1 LNVNNTVIKFRPA
14 VLVAFCVFVA
24 IACLA
29 YLSLFLVAPPDVDV
43 LFAGRVPLNSNAVL
57 IQIIRQITGWRCSP
71 SDGPLF
77 LFCRMRWLVSI
88 PIELAR
94 QPALGTRLIVLALAP
109 FIAASVAF
117 HETYIRTPPV
127 ETDIVKSGR
136 RVLFGE
142 YARRAIQAFI
152 RRVGRT
158 VKGGLWLLPN
168 VQLSREQEARNILVI
183 GTQGSGKTGLLRA
196 YIAQLL
202 AGTGLNF
209 IFDVK
214 GDMVAGLPTD
224 EFILAAPHDART
236 WALDLGPEVRNRAVA
251 LEFAAKCID
260 DENKKT
266 MWVSAARAILA
277 DLAMVLRARHGDHWS
292 WSQLRDC
299 ALSSPTKLQQALA
312 EINAPSLPLV
322 SFGADPAENRT
333 VMSVLIT
340 MWVAVL
346 ATIEPLA
353 DAFAKVPVE
362 RHFTIKDWM
371 RCTGAMPTTLV
382 FQKSLAFPELSGL
395 LGSFLAERVATA
407 ALAPARR
414 APDAPRLALVLDEF
428 SEIPIT
434 RLPSLL
440 SLGREMKVTTIGS
453 LQDLGQLKSL
463 ASPEN
468 ATVIESRFGIRLVLR
483 LEPGDT
489 IDRVVRTWLGERR
502 ISRLRDATVEELRA
516 GITRPRE
523 TVTVPVISPEL
534 LSDELGVRETGEG
547 MTIKILV
554 CGFPVIG
561 IVDVPLTTW
570 PDRREAHVA
579 AVSAAELG

>member
-1 LNVNNTVIKFRPA
+1 MNNTVVKFRPA
-14 VLVAFCVFVA
+14 LLVAFGVFVA

-29 YLSLFLVAPPDVDV
+29 YLSLFLVAPPDIDI
-43 LFAGRVPLNSNAVL
+43 LFAGRVPLNSHTVL
-57 IQIIRQITGWRCSP
+57 IQIFRQITGWRCAP

-77 LFCRMRWLVSI
+77 LACRMRWLVSI
-88 PIELAR
+88 PTELAH
-94 QPALGTRLIVLALAP
+94 QPALGARLIVLALAP

-142 YARRAIQAFI
+142 YARRAVQAFI
-152 RRVGRT
+152 RRAGGT
-158 VKGGLWLLPN
+158 MKDGLWLLPN
-168 VQLSREQEARNILVI
+168 VQLNLAQAARNILLV
-183 GTQGSGKTGLLRA
+183 GTQGSGKTGVLRA
-196 YIAQLL
+196 YISQLL
-202 AGTGLNF
+202 TFGWLTF
-209 IFDVK
+209 VFDVK
-214 GDMVAGLPTD
+214 GDMVAGLPTE
-224 EFILAAPHDART
+224 EFILVAPHDART

-251 LEFAAKCID
+251 LEFAAKCVD
-260 DENKKT
+260 DDNKKS

-277 DLAMVLRARHGDHWS
+277 DLAMVLHARHGDDWS
-292 WSQLRDC
+292 WSELRDC
-299 ALSSPTKLQQALA
+299 ALSSPAQLQQALA

-353 DAFAKVPVE
+353 DAFAEVPAE
-362 RHFTIKDWM
+362 RHFTVKNWM
-371 RCTGAMPTTLV
+371 GCKGALPKTLV

-428 SEIPIT
+428 SEIPIM

-453 LQDLGQLKSL
+453 LQDLGQLKTI
-463 ASPEN
+463 AGPEN
-468 ATVIESRFGIRLVLR
+468 AGVIESRFGIRLVLR

-489 IDRVVRTWLGERR
+489 IDRITRTWLGERR
-502 ISRLRDATVEELRA
+502 ISRVRDATVEELR
-516 GITRPRE
+516 GRNYPPPR
-523 TVTVPVISPEL
+523 
-534 LSDELGVRETGEG
+534 
-547 MTIKILV
+547 
-554 CGFPVIG
+554 
-561 IVDVPLTTW
+561 
-570 PDRREAHVA
+570 DRRGAHRGPGGA
-579 AVSAAELG
+579 QR

>member
-1 LNVNNTVIKFRPA
+1 
-14 VLVAFCVFVA
+14 
-24 IACLA
+24 
-29 YLSLFLVAPPDVDV
+29 
-43 LFAGRVPLNSNAVL
+43 
-57 IQIIRQITGWRCSP
+57 
-71 SDGPLF
+71 
-77 LFCRMRWLVSI
+77 M
-88 PIELAR
+88 
-94 QPALGTRLIVLALAP
+94 
-109 FIAASVAF
+109 
-117 HETYIRTPPV
+117 
-127 ETDIVKSGR
+127 
-136 RVLFGE
+136 FGE

-152 RRVGRT
+152 RRAGRT
-158 VKGGLWLLPN
+158 MKDGLWLLPN
-168 VQLSREQEARNILVI
+168 VQLNLAQAARNILVV

-202 AGTGLNF
+202 AGTSLNF

-224 EFILAAPHDART
+224 AFILIAPHDART
-236 WALDLGPEVRNRAVA
+236 WALDLGPEVHNRAVA

-292 WSQLRDC
+292 WSQLRDD
-299 ALSSPTKLQQALA
+299 ALGSPTKLQQALA

-353 DAFAKVPVE
+353 DAFAEVPAE
-362 RHFTIKDWM
+362 RHFTVKDWM
-371 RCTGAMPTTLV
+371 GCKGAMPRTLV

-395 LGSFLAERVATA
+395 LGTFLAERVATA

-414 APDAPRLALVLDEF
+414 VPDAPRLALVLDEF

-440 SLGREMKVTTIGS
+440 SLGREMKVTTIAS
-453 LQDLGQLKSL
+453 LQDLGQLKTI
-463 ASPEN
+463 AGAEN

-483 LEPGDT
+483 LEPGET
-489 IDRVVRTWLGERR
+489 VDRITRTWLGERR
-502 ISRLRDATVEELRA
+502 ISRVRDATVEELKA

-523 TVTVPVISPEL
+523 TVSAPVVPPEV
-534 LSDELGVRETGEG
+534 LSDVLGVRETGEG
-547 MTIKILV
+547 MMIKLLV
-554 CGFPVIG
+554 CGFPMVG

-570 PDRREAHVA
+570 PDRRQAHVTA
-579 AVSAAELG
+579 ASSAEIG

>member
-1 LNVNNTVIKFRPA
+1 MNNTVVKFRPA
-14 VLVAFCVFVA
+14 LLAAFCVFVA
-24 IACLA
+24 IGCLS
-29 YLSLFLVAPPDVDV
+29 YLSLFLVAPPDIDV
-43 LFAGRVPLNSNAVL
+43 LFAGRVPLNSHAVL
-57 IQIIRQITGWRCSP
+57 IEILRQITGWRCLP

-77 LFCRMRWLVSI
+77 LVCRMRWLVSI
-88 PIELAR
+88 PTELAH
-94 QPALGTRLIVLALAP
+94 QPALGTRLIVLASAP
-109 FIAASVAF
+109 FIAVSIAF
-117 HETYIRTPPV
+117 YETYIRTPPV

-136 RVLFGE
+136 HVLFGE

-152 RRVGRT
+152 RRAGRT
-158 VKGGLWLLPN
+158 MKDGLWLLPN
-168 VQLSREQEARNILVI
+168 VQLNLAQAARNILVV

-202 AGTGLNF
+202 AGTSLNF

-224 EFILAAPHDART
+224 AFILVAPHDART

-260 DENKKT
+260 DDNKKS

-277 DLAMVLRARHGDHWS
+277 DLAMVLRTRHGDHWS
-292 WSQLRDC
+292 WSELRDC
-299 ALSSPTKLQQALA
+299 ALSSPAELQQALA
-312 EINAPSLPLV
+312 GINAPSLPLV

-353 DAFAKVPVE
+353 DAFAEVPPE
-362 RHFTIKDWM
+362 RHFTVKNWM
-371 RCTGAMPTTLV
+371 GCNGGMPRTLL

-395 LGSFLAERVATA
+395 LGSFLAERMATA
-407 ALAPARR
+407 ALAPTRR

-453 LQDLGQLKSL
+453 LQDLGQLRSI
-463 ASPEN
+463 AGSEN
-468 ATVIESRFGIRLVLR
+468 AAVIESRFGIRLVLR

-489 IDRVVRTWLGERR
+489 IDRITRTWLGERR
-502 ISRLRDATVEELRA
+502 ISRVRDATVEELRA

-523 TVTVPVISPEL
+523 TVAVPVVPPEV
-534 LSDELGVRETGEG
+534 LSDELGVRETGQG
-547 MTIKILV
+547 MMIKLLV
-554 CGFPVIG
+554 CGFPMVG

-570 PDRREAHVA
+570 PDRRQAHVTA
-579 AVSAAELG
+579 GSSAEIG

>member
-1 LNVNNTVIKFRPA
+1 MNNTAVKFRPA
-14 VLVAFCVFVA
+14 LLVAFSVFVA
-24 IACLA
+24 IACIA
-29 YLSLFLVAPPDVDV
+29 YLSLFLVAPPEIDV
-43 LFAGRVPLNSNAVL
+43 LFAGWVPLNSHAVL
-57 IQIIRQITGWRCSP
+57 IQIFRQLTGWRCLP

-77 LFCRMRWLVSI
+77 VVCRMRWLVSI
-88 PIELAR
+88 PTELAR
-94 QPALGTRLIVLALAP
+94 QPALATRLIVLASAP
-109 FIAASVAF
+109 FVAAGIAF
-117 HETYIRTPPV
+117 YETYIRTPPI
-127 ETDIVKSGR
+127 ETDMVKSGR
-136 RVLFGE
+136 HVLFGE

-152 RRVGRT
+152 RRAGGRM
-158 VKGGLWLLPN
+158 KDGLWLLPN
-168 VQLSREQEARNILVI
+168 VQLSLAQAARNILVV

-202 AGTGLNF
+202 TYGWLTF
-209 IFDVK
+209 VFDVK
-214 GDMVAGLPTD
+214 GDMVAGLPT
-224 EFILAAPHDART
+224 EAFILVAPHDART

-260 DENKKT
+260 DENKKS

-277 DLAMVLRARHGDHWS
+277 DLAMVLHARHGDGWS
-292 WSQLRDC
+292 WSELRDC
-299 ALSSPTKLQQALA
+299 ALSSPANLQQALA
-312 EINAPSLPLV
+312 EINAPSLSLV

-353 DAFAKVPVE
+353 DAFAEVPAE
-362 RHFTIKDWM
+362 RHFTVKDWM
-371 RCTGAMPTTLV
+371 ASNSGMPKTLV

-428 SEIPIT
+428 SEIPIK

-440 SLGREMKVTTIGS
+440 SLGREMKVTTIAS
-453 LQDLGQLKSL
+453 LQDLGQLKTI
-463 ASPEN
+463 AGPDN
-468 ATVIESRFGIRLVLR
+468 AGVIESRFGIRLVLR

-489 IDRVVRTWLGERR
+489 IDRITRTWLGERR
-502 ISRLRDATVEELRA
+502 ISRVREASVEELKA

-523 TVTVPVISPEL
+523 TVAVPVVAPEL
-534 LSDELGVRETGEG
+534 LSDDLGVRKTSEG
-547 MTIKILV
+547 MMIKLLV
-554 CGFPVIG
+554 CGFPMVG

-570 PDRREAHVA
+570 PDRRQAHVA
-579 AVSAAELG
+579 PESRAEIA